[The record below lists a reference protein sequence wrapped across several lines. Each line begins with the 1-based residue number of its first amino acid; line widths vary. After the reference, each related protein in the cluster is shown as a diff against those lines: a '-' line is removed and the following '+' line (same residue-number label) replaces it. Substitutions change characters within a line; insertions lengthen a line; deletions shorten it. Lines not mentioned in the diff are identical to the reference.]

1 MSKSDRS
8 SQANLSIK
16 AINQARDEADT
27 TPPIA
32 KDRMRS
38 LRNLNEPPS
47 GVGMPECMQV
57 SR

>member
-27 TPPIA
+27 TPQSPRIGCDPFETLTNPVRG
-32 KDRMRS
+32 KDA
-38 LRNLNEPPS
+38 
-47 GVGMPECMQV
+47 
-57 SR
+57 